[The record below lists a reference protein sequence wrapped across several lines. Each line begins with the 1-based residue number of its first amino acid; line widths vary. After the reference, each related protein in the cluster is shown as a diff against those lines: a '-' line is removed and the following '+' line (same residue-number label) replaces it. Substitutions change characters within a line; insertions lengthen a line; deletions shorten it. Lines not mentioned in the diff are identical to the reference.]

1 MNDGAGPDQIEV
13 GSREAFN
20 NGLAQLQ
27 SNGATALITGAADP
41 AAFHRISG
49 HLLGD
54 MESSRVPLFVLIS
67 QTQDIIRHR
76 TRYPA
81 AVHESQIVEFMSEL
95 TDAYDTRGP
104 YLRAPESGDDE
115 TADEDDPTAEPS
127 HTSTE
132 SSDSDRV
139 PETPDLGIL
148 YEMITDAVEAVT
160 RRHQIHDWD
169 LRIVIDSCIPLL
181 EYNDITAAVDFFDD
195 IRGLSRDRTA
205 LTHAVY
211 PITLGN
217 QDTAAPG
224 DSAEEL
230 LDAFDLHIRVRSQQ
244 GQHELQWEL
253 LNSNCRTGWL
263 ELPPVHQSLP

>member
-13 GSREAFN
+13 GSREEFN
-20 NGLAQLQ
+20 DGLAQLR
-27 SNGATALITGAADP
+27 SNGATALVTGAADP

-54 MESSRVPLFVLIS
+54 MESSRIPLFVLIS
-67 QTQDIIRHR
+67 RTQDIIRHR

-81 AVHESQIVEFMSEL
+81 AVHESQIVEFMNEL

-115 TADEDDPTAEPS
+115 TADEDTPTDDPS
-127 HTSTE
+127 QTSTE
-132 SSDSDRV
+132 SLGDNST
-139 PETPDLGIL
+139 PETADVGIL
-148 YEMITDAVEAVT
+148 YEMITEAVEAVT
-160 RRHQIHDWD
+160 RRHQLQDWD

-181 EYNDITAAVDFFDD
+181 EYNDIAAAVNFFDD
-195 IRGLSRDRTA
+195 IRDLSRDRTA

-217 QDTAAPG
+217 QDAAAPH
-224 DSAEEL
+224 DSVEAL
-230 LDAFDLHIRVRSQQ
+230 LETFDVHIRVRTQQ

-253 LNSNCRTGWL
+253 LDPNCRTGWL